1 MDHVCNPYDPAG
13 ETHGNQGESHPSQR
27 ALAQRARGMPVALSS
42 VEMKGIAV
50 KVLKVTGVAWC
61 VLVVLGYLA
70 VWLFSEHGGGLF
82 SQAGFGETPLIALAC
97 LPGVGLI
104 KLAGRMSGSKAAQ
117 A

>member
-1 MDHVCNPYDPAG
+1 VELPA
-13 ETHGNQGESHPSQR
+13 
-27 ALAQRARGMPVALSS
+27 ALSS

-117 A
+117 P

>member
-1 MDHVCNPYDPAG
+1 MYPNTRKPSLRIAG
-13 ETHGNQGESHPSQR
+13 
-27 ALAQRARGMPVALSS
+27 ALSS

-117 A
+117 P